1 MRRHA
6 RAALIERM
14 DYMNDISQARARIL
28 VVDDEEAIA
37 ELLTWV
43 MRRAGYHVVSAIDG
57 LQAWEFFQALP
68 FDAVIT
74 DLKMPR
80 MNGEQLTQ
88 RIKAQSP
95 QTHVVVLTGHG
106 TEVEVERLLKLGVT
120 RVMHKPLREVKD
132 MVSLIAQLL
141 GR

>member
-1 MRRHA
+1 VNAMVEA
-6 RAALIERM
+6 RGC
-14 DYMNDISQARARIL
+14 IL

-43 MRRAGYHVVSAIDG
+43 LRRAGYHVVSAIDG

-80 MNGEQLTQ
+80 LDGEQLTR
-88 RIKAQSP
+88 RIVMHSP
-95 QTHVVVLTGHG
+95 KTHVVVLTGHG
-106 TEVEVERLLKLGVT
+106 TAPEIERLTELGVA
-120 RVMHKPLREVKD
+120 RVLHKPLREVKD
-132 MVSLIAQLL
+132 LVKLIEQLL
-141 GR
+141 ETVRP